1 MITNMHICIY
11 IYRYIKY
18 KCMYLPR
25 CIVYIDIWYNVTI
38 TYGNVCVLCHR
49 KQIGSRDLRLLQAK
63 RNSGRANAFHSQC
76 KLWTGWNERDDQ
88 TNITASCH
96 PTQNLKNPLATSS
109 HYYWWVNKN
118 PAPLD
123 RQFIPLF
130 AGKTHPRWLFG
141 ISSINSINDKHK
153 MFQDALL
160 LVVAPPRS
168 LISWVHTD
176 EALPLHTTC
185 RSQVWH
191 VNISDICD
199 LYIYIYRS
207 NMV

>member
-1 MITNMHICIY
+1 MRSIPNANSEQDGMSGMIKLI
-11 IYRYIKY
+11 
-18 KCMYLPR
+18 
-25 CIVYIDIWYNVTI
+25 
-38 TYGNVCVLCHR
+38 
-49 KQIGSRDLRLLQAK
+49 SLQVVIPLK
-63 RNSGRANAFHSQC
+63 
-76 KLWTGWNERDDQ
+76 
-88 TNITASCH
+88 I
-96 PTQNLKNPLATSS
+96 LKNPLATSS

-199 LYIYIYRS
+199 LYIYIVPTWFRIFI
-207 NMV
+207 